1 MKLEGGI
8 FMFSKI
14 ITGAIALSAVAIVA
28 AVPAQAQEFPPKNIT
43 FLISYGPGG
52 GFDTITRK
60 LAPYLKKYLG
70 GKVNIVPKNLPGG
83 RGKKAAAFLAK
94 RKADGSH
101 IMMFNMPGHAMPNII
116 GEEAGYD
123 VRKIDWLGRV
133 AQFRYII
140 VVSAKKSKY
149 QTIQDVLKAKSQ
161 IKIPITGPGTTGYL
175 ASAILWNALGVKPKY
190 ITGYK
195 SSSRYSLGVIRGDGD
210 LTILAKGSF
219 KKYVSSKKKKRAAF
233 KDLKPILEITNGKS
247 EFGVPTTGEMG
258 HKDLAI
264 LGGDRIIGTTPGTPK
279 AIKDRLAKAVW
290 DSVNDPEFVAWGK
303 KVGRPVAPLNA
314 ADATQLVGKL
324 FSYYVQYKDVLA
336 ASNKKTR

>member
-1 MKLEGGI
+1 
-8 FMFSKI
+8 MFSKPI
-14 ITGAIALSAVAIVA
+14 AGFFALTSMAFIAAAPAKAID
-28 AVPAQAQEFPPKNIT
+28 FPKKNIT
-43 FLISYGPGG
+43 FLIAYGPGG

-60 LAPYLKKYLG
+60 LAPYLKKNLG
-70 GKVNIVPKNLPGG
+70 GKVNIVAKNLPGG

-94 RKADGSH
+94 RKPDGSH
-101 IMMFNMPGHAMPNII
+101 ILMFNMPGHAMPNII
-116 GEEAGYD
+116 GEKAGYD

-133 AQFRYII
+133 AQFRYVI
-140 VVSAKKSKY
+140 VTSASKGKYKS
-149 QTIQDVLKAKSQ
+149 IQDVLKSKNQ

-175 ASAILWNALGVKPKY
+175 ASTILWNALGVSPKY

-195 SSSRYSLGVIRGDGD
+195 SSSRYALGVIRGDGD

-258 HKDLAI
+258 KKDLAI
-264 LGGDRIIGTTPGTPK
+264 LGGDRIVGTTPGTPK
-279 AIKDRLAKAVW
+279 AIKDKLANALYK
-290 DSVNDPEFVAWGK
+290 SITDPEFVAWGK
-303 KVGRPVAPLNA
+303 KVGRPVAPLNS
-314 ADATQLVGKL
+314 ADATKLVGDL
-324 FSYYVQYKDVLA
+324 FSYYIKYKDLLA

>member
-1 MKLEGGI
+1 
-8 FMFSKI
+8 MFSKLI
-14 ITGAIALSAVAIVA
+14 AGVFALSSMALIAAAPAKAVD
-28 AVPAQAQEFPPKNIT
+28 FPKKNIT
-43 FLISYGPGG
+43 FLIAYGPGG

-60 LAPYLKKYLG
+60 LAPYLKKNLG
-70 GKVNIVPKNLPGG
+70 GKVNIVAKNLPGG

-94 RKADGSH
+94 RKPDGSH
-101 IMMFNMPGHAMPNII
+101 ILMFNMPGHAMPNII
-116 GEEAGYD
+116 GEKAGYD

-133 AQFRYII
+133 AQFRYVI
-140 VVSAKKSKY
+140 VTSASKGKYKS
-149 QTIQDVLKAKSQ
+149 IQDVLKSKNQ

-175 ASAILWNALGVKPKY
+175 ASTILWNALGVSPKY

-195 SSSRYSLGVIRGDGD
+195 SSSRYALGVIRGDGD

-258 HKDLAI
+258 KKDLAI
-264 LGGDRIIGTTPGTPK
+264 LGGDRIVGTTPGTPK
-279 AIKDRLAKAVW
+279 AIKDKLANALYK
-290 DSVNDPEFVAWGK
+290 SITDPEFVAWGK
-303 KVGRPVAPLNA
+303 KVGRPVAPLNS
-314 ADATQLVGKL
+314 ADATKLVGEL
-324 FSYYVQYKDVLA
+324 FSYYIKYKDLLA

>member
-1 MKLEGGI
+1 MI
-8 FMFSKI
+8 SKFT
-14 ITGAIALSAVAIVA
+14 TGAVALSAIAMVAGA
-28 AVPAQAQEFPPKNIT
+28 PAQAMDFPKKNIT
-43 FLISYGPGG
+43 FLIAYGPGG

-60 LAPYLKKYLG
+60 LGPYLKKYLG
-70 GKVNIVPKNLPGG
+70 GKVNIVAKNLPGG
-83 RGKKAAAFLAK
+83 RGKKAASFLAK
-94 RKADGSH
+94 RKPDGSH
-101 IMMFNMPGHAMPNII
+101 ILMFNMPGHAMPNII
-116 GEEAGYD
+116 GEKAGYD

-140 VVSAKKSKY
+140 VTSAKNGKY
-149 QTIQDVLKAKSQ
+149 QTIQDVLKAKNQ

-175 ASAILWNALGVKPKY
+175 ASAILWNALGVQPKY

-219 KKYVSSKKKKRAAF
+219 KKYVSSKKKKQAAF

-258 HKDLAI
+258 QKDLAI
-264 LGGDRIIGTTPGTPK
+264 LGGDRIVGTTPGTPK
-279 AIKDRLAKAVW
+279 AIKDPLA
-290 DSVNDPEFVAWGK
+290 DSLYKSVSDPEFVAGGK
-303 KVGRPVAPLNA
+303 KVGRPVAPLNS
-314 ADATQLVGKL
+314 ADATKLVGQL
-324 FSYYVQYKDVLA
+324 YSYYIQYKDILA

>member
-1 MKLEGGI
+1 
-8 FMFSKI
+8 MFSKLI
-14 ITGAIALSAVAIVA
+14 AGFFALTSMAFIAAAPAKAID
-28 AVPAQAQEFPPKNIT
+28 FPKKNIT
-43 FLISYGPGG
+43 FLIAYGPGG

-60 LAPYLKKYLG
+60 LAPYLKKNLG
-70 GKVNIVPKNLPGG
+70 GKVNIVAKNLPGG

-94 RKADGSH
+94 RKPDGSH
-101 IMMFNMPGHAMPNII
+101 ILMFNMPGHAMPNII
-116 GEEAGYD
+116 GEKAGYD

-133 AQFRYII
+133 AQFRYVI
-140 VVSAKKSKY
+140 VTSASKGKYKS
-149 QTIQDVLKAKSQ
+149 IQDVLKSKNQ

-175 ASAILWNALGVKPKY
+175 ASTILWNALGVSPKY

-195 SSSRYSLGVIRGDGD
+195 SSSRYALGVIRGDGD

-258 HKDLAI
+258 KKDLAI
-264 LGGDRIIGTTPGTPK
+264 LGGDRIVGTTPGTPK
-279 AIKDRLAKAVW
+279 AIKDKLANALYK
-290 DSVNDPEFVAWGK
+290 SITDPEFVAWGK
-303 KVGRPVAPLNA
+303 KVGRPVAPLNS
-314 ADATQLVGKL
+314 ADATKLVGDL
-324 FSYYVQYKDVLA
+324 FSYYIKYKDLLA

>member
-1 MKLEGGI
+1 
-8 FMFSKI
+8 MFSRLI
-14 ITGAIALSAVAIVA
+14 AGVFALSSMALIAAAPAKAVD
-28 AVPAQAQEFPPKNIT
+28 FPKKNIT
-43 FLISYGPGG
+43 FLIAYGPGG

-60 LAPYLKKYLG
+60 LAPYLKKNLG
-70 GKVNIVPKNLPGG
+70 GKVNIVAKNLPGG

-94 RKADGSH
+94 RKPDGSH
-101 IMMFNMPGHAMPNII
+101 ILMFNMPGHAMPNII
-116 GEEAGYD
+116 GEKAGYD

-133 AQFRYII
+133 AQFRYVI
-140 VVSAKKSKY
+140 VTSASKGKYKS
-149 QTIQDVLKAKSQ
+149 IQDVLKTKNQ

-175 ASAILWNALGVKPKY
+175 ASTILWNALGVSPKY

-195 SSSRYSLGVIRGDGD
+195 SSSRYALGVIRGDGD

-258 HKDLAI
+258 KKDLAI
-264 LGGDRIIGTTPGTPK
+264 LGGDRIVGTTPGTPK
-279 AIKDRLAKAVW
+279 AIKDKLANALYK
-290 DSVNDPEFVAWGK
+290 SITDPEFVAWGK
-303 KVGRPVAPLNA
+303 KVGRPVAPLNS
-314 ADATQLVGKL
+314 ADATKLVGEL
-324 FSYYVQYKDVLA
+324 FSYYIKYKDLLA